1 MQGSFGQPPDIGRRF
16 RKVGCFRLE
25 FEVID
30 SVWIQGLPHARLVRV
45 DLPSEDRLIA
55 LDELVSGKT
64 YAPVD
69 VARDTP
75 QKPGM
80 AAPAGKTALRARR

>member
-69 VARDTP
+69 TQP
-75 QKPGM
+75 KPGM
-80 AAPAGKTALRARR
+80 EAPAGKTAPWARR